1 MTDTEIMLTEFI
13 KTFKGSLDIRLWFKL
28 IKEELAE
35 LKEAIAANDK
45 VEMLKEFSDLLYVMQ
60 GFMLMADMMDRDF
73 MQDDELLAI
82 VDLFEDCEKVALSIR
97 EVFTQEQ
104 REEAF
109 KRVHN
114 SNMSKLGEDGK
125 PIFREDGKVLKGPN
139 YAPANLTDLIKE

>member
-73 MQDDELLAI
+73 MQDEELLAI